1 MKPIQN
7 QSSLFSP
14 HIELIG
20 NHQAML
26 EGCKGV
32 LYYDDNR
39 IEISLGKYRIL
50 FLGSGL
56 GLTSLAGGDAIVTGS
71 FERIEF
77 LL

>member
-1 MKPIQN
+1 MKPIHNQN
-7 QSSLFSP
+7 SLFSP
-14 HIELIG
+14 RIELLG

-26 EGCKGV
+26 EGCRGV

-50 FLGSGL
+50 FLGSEL
-56 GLTSLAGGDAIVTGS
+56 RLTSLAGGDAIVAGS
-71 FERIEF
+71 IEKIEF